1 MHEQYRAESPPLFT
15 AGTTIGEGGRYRL
28 RRRIGVGGMAE
39 VYKARDTRLGERIVA
54 IKCLSPAVA
63 AHPYAAKIRQLFV
76 QEAQTLSRIND
87 ENVVDVLDFGITD
100 GGTPYMVMEFLRGMD
115 LSVFLKGTARLP
127 IEDAVD
133 VILGVCAGVHA
144 CHVAGI
150 IHRDLKPANIFL
162 SRTPKGL
169 QPKVLDFSVA
179 KLPIELDGDP
189 DKTRT
194 DLIVG
199 TPSYMSP
206 EQALGRP
213 ATDLSDQYSV
223 GALLYRCL
231 TGRSPRGAW
240 AKPGALRPEIPGE
253 LERAILRAL
262 DATPANR
269 FTTVHALGQSLL
281 PFTSPAGRS
290 RWQTY
295 YQAPPAPLDGNT
307 TGAMTLD
314 RSAEQPGMNTAA
326 TVASRRHDLAVHDR
340 TTRLMAPNSVD
351 PDRGLD
357 QTIVDPV
364 VPLDGEL
371 EIVLSPSTV
380 DVVASSR
387 PTSPGTRST
396 DLSASPPNA
405 TGIVISGAGRF
416 SYGAKI
422 VAGFIAAAAVTVA
435 LITVGAVHL
444 RSKSGH
450 DHTTLPAVFTVAA
463 RQAPAATVTVTPASP
478 EPPRPVEPIGAD
490 PSSVAAV
497 PQEPSDARVRPASR
511 ERARKI
517 SHRHSRPDV
526 SAIRYAPDGLP
537 ILH

>member
-1 MHEQYRAESPPLFT
+1 
-15 AGTTIGEGGRYRL
+15 
-28 RRRIGVGGMAE
+28 
-39 VYKARDTRLGERIVA
+39 
-54 IKCLSPAVA
+54 VA

-115 LSVFLKGTARLP
+115 LSVFLKGTKRLP

-144 CHVAGI
+144 CHAAGI

-162 SRTPKGL
+162 SQTPKGL

-179 KLPIELDGDP
+179 KLPIEPDGDS

-213 ATDLSDQYSV
+213 ANDLSDQYSV

-240 AKPGALRPEIPGE
+240 SKPRSLRPEIPGE

-262 DATPANR
+262 DSTPANR

-281 PFTSPAGRS
+281 PFTAPAGRS
-290 RWQTY
+290 RWQAY

-307 TGAMTLD
+307 TGAITLNG
-314 RSAEQPGMNTAA
+314 SADQPAMKTAA
-326 TVASRRHDLAVHDR
+326 TVAARRHDFGVHDR
-340 TTRLMAPNSVD
+340 TTRLMAATRVD
-351 PDRGLD
+351 PDPGLE

-364 VPLDGEL
+364 LPWDGEL

-387 PTSPGTRST
+387 PTSSGGRSR
-396 DLSASPPNA
+396 DLSAPPANA
-405 TGIVISGAGRF
+405 TGIVGNGAERF
-416 SYGAKI
+416 SRATKI

-435 LITVGAVHL
+435 LITVAAVHL
-444 RSKSGH
+444 RSKSAPG
-450 DHTTLPAVFTVAA
+450 HTTLPAVLTVAA
-463 RQAPAATVTVTPASP
+463 RQAPAATVTVTPAPP
-478 EPPRPVEPIGAD
+478 EPPRTVAPIGAD
-490 PSSVAAV
+490 PPSVAAV
-497 PQEPSDARVRPASR
+497 PPEASDARVRPAAR

-517 SHRHSRPDV
+517 SHRHSRLDV

>member
-1 MHEQYRAESPPLFT
+1 MYEQHRAESPPLFA

-28 RRRIGVGGMAE
+28 RRCIGVGGMAE
-39 VYKARDTRLGERIVA
+39 VYKARDTRLGERVVA

-76 QEAQTLSRIND
+76 QEAQTLSRIHD

-115 LSVFLKGTARLP
+115 LSVFLKGTKRLP

-144 CHVAGI
+144 CHAAGI

-213 ATDLSDQYSV
+213 ATELSDQYSV

-231 TGRSPRGAW
+231 TGCSPRGAW
-240 AKPGALRPEIPGE
+240 STPRALRPEIPGE
-253 LERAILRAL
+253 LERAVLRAL

-269 FTTVHALGQSLL
+269 FPTVHALGQSLL

-295 YQAPPAPLDGNT
+295 YQAPPAPLDANT
-307 TGAMTLD
+307 TGAITVD
-314 RSAEQPGMNTAA
+314 GGAEQPAVTAA
-326 TVASRRHDLAVHDR
+326 TVAARRHDFGVHDR
-340 TTRLMAPNSVD
+340 TTRLMAPKRVD
-351 PDRGLD
+351 PDPGLE

-364 VPLDGEL
+364 LPWDGDL

-380 DVVASSR
+380 EVVASSR
-387 PTSPGTRST
+387 PTSSGGRSR
-396 DLSASPPNA
+396 DLAAPPANT
-405 TGIVISGAGRF
+405 TGIVGNGAERF
-416 SYGAKI
+416 SHATKI
-422 VAGFIAAAAVTVA
+422 VAGFIAAAAATLA
-435 LITVGAVHL
+435 LTTVGVVHL
-444 RSKSGH
+444 RSKGGH
-450 DHTTLPAVFTVAA
+450 GHATLPAVLTVAA
-463 RQAPAATVTVTPASP
+463 RQAPAAIVTVTPA
-478 EPPRPVEPIGAD
+478 PPKPLRVVQPIGAA
-490 PSSVAAV
+490 PSSVTAV
-497 PQEPSDARVRPASR
+497 PQAPSDAPVRPATR

-517 SHRHSRPDV
+517 SHGHSRPDV
-526 SAIRYAPDGLP
+526 SAIRYAADGLP